1 MEITEL
7 FFGDMVMGPHVR
19 PIKTPKKKSNIT
31 V

>member
-1 MEITEL
+1 MAITEL

-19 PIKTPKKKSNIT
+19 PIKNPKKINIT